1 MKVVITGGTG
11 LIGTA
16 LAKSLAADKHQV
28 IILSRDPRRRS
39 LSIPGVEL
47 VGWDGKTAGEW
58 VAQADG
64 AGAIVNLAGAPIDE
78 RWTDSYKKAIIDS
91 RRNAGQAV
99 VAAVQAMQQKPE
111 VLIQSSAVGYY
122 GTHDDTLIT
131 EESPAGTD
139 FLAEVCKLWEDSSA
153 AVEQLGVRRCVTRSG
168 VVLSTRGGALARLL
182 PVFKLFAGGPLGK
195 GKQYMSWIHI
205 GDEIDAI
212 RFLIQTKTAQGAFN
226 LTAPNPVTNKE
237 FSKALGKALGRPS
250 FMPVPGFA
258 PKLLFGEMAMMV
270 LEGQRVIPQRL
281 QQMHYKFRFAD
292 PENALRNLL
301 YSGIE
306 T

>member
-16 LAKSLAADKHQV
+16 LAKSLAADHHQV

-39 LSIPGVEL
+39 ISIPGVEL

-64 AGAIVNLAGAPIDE
+64 AEAIVNLAGAPIDE
-78 RWTDSYKKAIIDS
+78 RWTESYKKVIIDS

-99 VAAVQAMQQKPE
+99 VAAIQAMQQKPE

-122 GTHDDTLIT
+122 GIHDDTLIT

-139 FLAEVCKLWEDSSA
+139 FLAEVCKIWEDSSA
-153 AVEQLGVRRCVTRSG
+153 AVEQLGVRRCVIRSG

-182 PVFKLFAGGPLGK
+182 PVFKLFAGGPLGS

-205 GDEIDAI
+205 GDEIDTI
-212 RFLIQTKTAQGAFN
+212 RFLIQNKTAQGAFN

-250 FMPVPGFA
+250 FMRVPGFA
-258 PKLLFGEMAMMV
+258 PKLMFGEMAMMV

-281 QQMHYKFRFAD
+281 QQMHYQFRFTD
-292 PENALRNLL
+292 PQNALRNLL

-306 T
+306 A